1 MNFKIKMKIENFK
14 ILEKSSI
21 EKALQ
26 KLEQSSMKALMVV
39 NKQNKLL
46 GILNDANIRRALL
59 VGANINSK
67 IENFYIKKKDIYYVY
82 DGEYNFNLTI
92 KKLIQNNFFIVPV
105 IDNKNNLIDFISF
118 KHKNKKNNFFHKF
131 QIIIMAGGEGSR
143 MKPFTKILPKPLIP
157 INEKS
162 VLEHIVENFLNQ
174 SINKFYVSINFKSE
188 IIKAFIQELNKKLKI
203 DIKVIKENMP
213 LGTCGSLKLLEN
225 EIKGDFF
232 VSNCD
237 TLLDINFND
246 AMKFH
251 KKNRN
256 YLTIIGCKKK
266 FQIPFG
272 VLKTEKNNNLMTMN
286 EKPVKRFFANTGLY
300 IFNSKILKKI
310 KKNKKT
316 DINEI
321 IELLKKDKQKIGVYK
336 IDEGKWNDVGQWS
349 EYKKTLSIINE
360 NN

>member
-1 MNFKIKMKIENFK
+1 MELENLK
-14 ILEKSSI
+14 ILENDSI
-21 EKALQ
+21 QKALK
-26 KLEQSSMKALMVV
+26 KLQLSSMKALIVV

-59 VGANINSK
+59 AGANISSK
-67 IENFYIKKKDIYYVY
+67 IEKFYIRKKDIYFVY
-82 DGEYNFNLTI
+82 DGEYNFQLTK
-92 KKLIQNNFFIVPV
+92 KKLMQNSYFIVPI
-105 IDNKNNLIDFISF
+105 IDSKDNLVDFISF
-118 KHKNKKNNFFHKF
+118 KDKKNKNNFFHKF
-131 QIIIMAGGEGSR
+131 QIIIMAGGEGLR
-143 MKPFTKILPKPLIP
+143 MKPFTNILPKPLIP
-157 INEKS
+157 INDKS

-174 SINKFYVSINFKSE
+174 SINKFYISINFKSE

-203 DIKVIKENMP
+203 NIKVIKENMP

-225 EIKGDFF
+225 KIKGDFF

-237 TLLDINFND
+237 TLLNINFNE

-251 KKNRN
+251 KKNKN
-256 YLTIIGCKKK
+256 YLTIIGCKKR

-272 VLKTEKNNNLMTMN
+272 VLKTDKDNNLNIMS
-286 EKPVKRFFANTGLY
+286 EKPVKTFFANTGLY

-321 IELLKKDKQKIGVYK
+321 VGLLKKDKQKIGVFK
-336 IDEGKWNDVGQWS
+336 VDERKWNDVGQWS